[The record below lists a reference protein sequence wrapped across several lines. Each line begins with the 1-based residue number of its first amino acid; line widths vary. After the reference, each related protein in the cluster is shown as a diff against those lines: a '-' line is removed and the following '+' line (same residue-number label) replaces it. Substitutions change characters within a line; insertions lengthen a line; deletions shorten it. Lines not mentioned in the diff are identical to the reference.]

1 MRILQKPTESENIQT
16 ILLVNALTAT
26 QKILRRMFGSTLP
39 SSDYISI
46 RELNLLVADN
56 LEIGKLINDMI
67 NNPFKFGVSFK

>member
-26 QKILRRMFGSTLP
+26 HKILRRMFGLTLP

-46 RELNLLVADN
+46 RELSLLVADN
-56 LEIGKLINDMI
+56 LDIGKLINDMI